1 MFKMDL
7 IEETF
12 VYSVGSTGREIFGYM
27 DGNGILHVISDP
39 EMRQKIVVAKS
50 DIDGYITE
58 LGEEEATWRVEPDG
72 YIFKRMDDGQWHP
85 RGYVDEYGKIYNW
98 TGKAYL
104 EDEDFEGSL
113 GKEIGFMEPQGGNP
127 AAAVVLFID
136 AARIIHKL
144 LKRLKFLEKSV
155 EKVKTPQSI
164 ERVIAEVQDFKNSVP
179 VDELGAKADALMEAA
194 DTLIQQL
201 TEKKEKVEAE
211 QRSAYE
217 ELKSRAMELLNEARE
232 GRVFSQIREHLKDFK
247 EILKAAS
254 LPREQKDE
262 LFGLVQQAFD
272 VLWER
277 QKAWQESA
285 DAEKEKNYNA
295 LKEELEAVQKEVNQS
310 NDFRTTKLLLIK
322 LQDKIK
328 TLRLDREK
336 REELLAEVQKAFD
349 ILAARQHEWAAAL
362 ELERQ
367 RNYETMKK
375 EVENC
380 LELAKSGSHFK
391 EIREHFRS
399 VREKLRQLPMSR
411 DQKDELFGM
420 MREASEILNRRQ
432 NEWFEKVREEYE
444 ANYKKFNELVTKGL
458 EMAQTSESFKEARDY
473 LRQVRDEMKKARMSR
488 EQKDELFERLR
499 AAFDILWERQK
510 RWQTELEMEFQ
521 RNFQELQEAVERCIT
536 LAEIERDFRYVRDV
550 LEDVYRDIRRAR
562 LRREDR
568 RKLIEGIDKAWSILR
583 QRERR
588 RGF

>member
-27 DGNGILHVISDP
+27 DGNGVLYVINDP
-39 EMRQKIVVAKS
+39 EMKHRIAVAKS
-50 DIDGYITE
+50 DPDGYVTE
-58 LGEEEATWRVEPDG
+58 LGEDEATWRVEPDG
-72 YIFKRMDDGQWHP
+72 YIFRKMDDGQWHP
-85 RGYVDEYGKIYNW
+85 RGYVDEYGRIYNW

-113 GKEIGFMEPQGGNP
+113 GKEIGFLEPQGGNP
-127 AAAVVLFID
+127 AGAIVLFID
-136 AARIIHKL
+136 AAKTIHRL
-144 LKRLKFLEKSV
+144 LKRLKFLATSA

-164 ERVIAEVQDFKNSVP
+164 ERVMNEIREFKESIP
-179 VDELGAKADALMEAA
+179 VDQLGDKAND
-194 DTLIQQL
+194 LIESVDKL
-201 TEKKEKVEAE
+201 LNFLAEKKERIEEE

-217 ELKSRAMELLNEARE
+217 ELKSRALELLNEARE
-232 GRVFSQIREHLKDFK
+232 GRIFAQVREHLKDFK
-247 EILKAAS
+247 ELLKTAG

-285 DAEKEKNYNA
+285 DAEKEKNYNE
-295 LKEELEAVQKEVNQS
+295 LKQELEEIWKEVRES
-310 NDFRTTKLLLIK
+310 NDFRAVRLNLIK
-322 LQDKIK
+322 FQDKVR

-336 REELLAEVQKAFD
+336 REELLGEIQKAFD
-349 ILAARQHEWAAAL
+349 TLSARQHEWAAAQ

-367 RNYETMKK
+367 RNYEEMKK

-380 LELAKSGSHFK
+380 LELAKNGSHFK
-391 EIREHFRS
+391 EIREHFRA
-399 VREKLRQLPMSR
+399 VREKLRKLAMSR
-411 DQKDELFGM
+411 DQKDELFAM
-420 MREASEILNRRQ
+420 MREASEILNQRQ
-432 NEWFEKVREEYE
+432 NEWFEKIREEYE
-444 ANYKKFNELVTKGL
+444 ENFRKFNELVSKGL
-458 EMAQTSESFKEARDY
+458 EMAQTSQSFKEARDF
-473 LRQVRDEMKKARMSR
+473 LRQIRDEMKTARMSR